1 GSQAADPPPRL
12 RRVRAWLLPML
23 FAALAGCGESGVPAA
38 PEPPAHA
45 ETALLRRYQVAP
57 HTARGITRRL
67 TIERGRPVFA
77 ARLVLCSRLL
87 APRSGEDLIAKHG
100 DSYAAAVLGPANLTI
115 ELRRV
120 IEQTVPAGQVGLC
133 GASRPQYVA
142 LAYDERATEV
152 TLLVFAGAEP
162 PG

>member
-1 GSQAADPPPRL
+1 
-12 RRVRAWLLPML
+12 
-23 FAALAGCGESGVPAA
+23 
-38 PEPPAHA
+38 
-45 ETALLRRYQVAP
+45 
-57 HTARGITRRL
+57 
-67 TIERGRPVFA
+67 
-77 ARLVLCSRLL
+77 LL
-87 APRSGEDLIAKHG
+87 APRRGEDLIAKHG

-162 PG
+162 PGPEALQSRVCASFRYAAPDGARTREGVVL